1 MAEIRVEPTRR
12 GGAGRWL
19 LPLLL
24 LLALAAAAYWYFGVR
39 DGQATRDAASD
50 TAITQPSDTAI
61 PRPSDTAAPTPTTG
75 TAGATATSPS
85 SP

>member
-1 MAEIRVEPTRR
+1 MAEIRVEPARR
-12 GGAGRWL
+12 GGVGRWL

-24 LLALAAAAYWYFGVR
+24 LLALAAAAYWYFGAR

-50 TAITQPSDTAI
+50 TAIMQ
-61 PRPSDTAAPTPTTG
+61 PSDTAAPTPTTG

-85 SP
+85 TP

>member
-12 GGAGRWL
+12 GGVGRWL

-24 LLALAAAAYWYFGVR
+24 LLALAAAAYWYLGTR
-39 DGQATRDAASD
+39 DGRETRDATSD
-50 TAITQPSDTAI
+50 TAITQPL
-61 PRPSDTAAPTPTTG
+61 PSDTAAPTTGTAG

-85 SP
+85 TP